1 MLNAIA
7 ENIKGFFDLTIF
19 FTMLGIG
26 AFMILGDFNYFK
38 KLRFV
43 KDAAITLI
51 IAVSY
56 IVLAFVF
63 FIVMFV

>member
-26 AFMILGDFNYFK
+26 AFVILVDFSYFK
-38 KLRFV
+38 KLRYI
-43 KDAAITLI
+43 KDAAISLV

-63 FIVMFV
+63 LIVMMV